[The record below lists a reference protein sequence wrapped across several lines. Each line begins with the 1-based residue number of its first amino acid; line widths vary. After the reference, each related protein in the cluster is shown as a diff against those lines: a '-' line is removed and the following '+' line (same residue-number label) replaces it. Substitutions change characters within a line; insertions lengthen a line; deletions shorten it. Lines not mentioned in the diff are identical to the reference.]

1 MRILKKNDWERLER
15 EEGFTLIELM
25 VVVLIIGILMAIA
38 IPTYL
43 GAQRSAQD
51 RAAQSDLRNLVTS
64 EVSYY
69 TQGQTFADAAQLA
82 NQDPT
87 YKNALTGTTPTITAT
102 VDTAGDAACLSE
114 KSASGTYW
122 AIEATQAN
130 GTFYYQGTSD
140 PCGSAFTTAITTSS
154 VTNGAGWSNTAS
166 AVGW

>member
-1 MRILKKNDWERLER
+1 MREIIEKKRAQR
-15 EEGFTLIELM
+15 EGEDGFTLIELM

-69 TQGQTFADAAQLA
+69 TQGQTFATAAQLA
-82 NQDPT
+82 KQDPT
-87 YKNALTGTTPTITAT
+87 YANALTGTTPSITAT

-114 KSASGTYW
+114 KSNSGTWW

-140 PCGSAFTTAITTSS
+140 PCSTFTTAITTSS
-154 VTNGAGWSNTAS
+154 VTNGTGWSNTAS